1 MRLLLDTHVLIWAL
15 NEPDRLPR
23 RYEELLSDRAH
34 EVFVGTVS
42 SWEIV
47 TKVTIGRLQFPLSG
61 LATIIEETG
70 FVTLLMEH
78 RHVLAL
84 ATLPLFHRDPFDC
97 MLIAQARA
105 EGLTLV
111 TDDTMIR
118 RYDVALL

>member
-47 TKVTIGRLQFPLSG
+47 TKVTIGRLQFPLSR
-61 LATIIEETG
+61 LATIIEETASSHCRWSTVM
-70 FVTLLMEH
+70 FWLSQPSHCST
-78 RHVLAL
+78 
-84 ATLPLFHRDPFDC
+84 ATPSTAC
-97 MLIAQARA
+97 
-105 EGLTLV
+105 
-111 TDDTMIR
+111 
-118 RYDVALL
+118 